1 MSIDLYDLVGIADQ
15 PVIFEEG
22 HRIGVVVK
30 GLGGGVDGD
39 DVLHGSYFLS
49 SEDFSLFLYILYH
62 IPALLSTLF

>member
-15 PVIFEEG
+15 PVLFEEG
-22 HRIGVVVK
+22 HRVGVVVK

-39 DVLHGSYFLS
+39 DVLHDSCFLS
-49 SEDFSLFLYILYH
+49 SEGFSLFLYILYY